1 MKRFYIILIVTLG
14 LFLVPT
20 ATFACGNRS
29 EKDSCSKET
38 SKTHKDNKD
47 CCSEE
52 GGHSKK
58 ENHDGCGHK
67 CGHASC
73 GCASICNGGITFLNQ
88 LEFKNI
94 TFSFFSKK
102 QRFHNSETSILSG
115 FYSIWLIP
123 KIS

>member
-20 ATFACGNRS
+20 ATFACGNLS
-29 EKDSCSKET
+29 KKASCTKET
-38 SKTHKDNKD
+38 SKTHNED

-58 ENHDGCGHK
+58 EKHDGCGHK

-73 GCASICNGGITFLNQ
+73 GCASVCNGGISFLSE
-88 LEFKNI
+88 LEFKNN
-94 TFSFFSKK
+94 TLSLFSQK
-102 QRFHNSETSILSG
+102 QKFYNSETSILTG

>member
-14 LFLVPT
+14 LLLVPT
-20 ATFACGNRS
+20 ATFACGNLS
-29 EKDSCSKET
+29 KKASCTKET
-38 SKTHKDNKD
+38 SKTHNED

-58 ENHDGCGHK
+58 ENHHGCGHK

-73 GCASICNGGITFLNQ
+73 GCASICTGGITFLNQ

-102 QRFHNSETSILSG
+102 QKFHNSETSILSG

>member
-14 LFLVPT
+14 FFLLPT
-20 ATFACGNRS
+20 ATFACGNLS
-29 EKDSCSKET
+29 EKASCTKET
-38 SKTHKDNKD
+38 SKVHNED

-52 GGHSKK
+52 GGHSNK

-73 GCASICNGGITFLNQ
+73 GCASICYSGITFLMQ
-88 LEFKNI
+88 PEFKNI
-94 TFSFFSKK
+94 TFSLFSEK
-102 QRFHNSETSILSG
+102 QKFYNSETSILSG